1 MALYRIAPIANIGDT
16 FDGLAGS
23 GGKLVKGVDGDEK
36 ISLDE
41 DNSRCSYNQEGA
53 GLNITNFPPEPISFG
68 TRLRDLM
75 LLMKRELNL

>member
-53 GLNITNFPPEPISFG
+53 GLNITNFDTGGEFSFSHLSPLG
-68 TRLRDLM
+68 FVG
-75 LLMKRELNL
+75 